1 MEGGNREKERGD
13 GERDLKGGE
22 TRVLQL
28 IFLQFRCNIFIFEKT
43 ILPSE

>member
-13 GERDLKGGE
+13 GERDLKRGE
-22 TRVLQL
+22 TRLLQL